1 MMGAHWPSRWGGA
14 RRHQTSKGRM
24 AAQIIGLDPWWQTPQ
39 GQHLLAWERAQV
51 SACVADVFGFHAVQL
66 GAGQLDALSAN
77 RMPNRWLLRT
87 QAEPDG
93 LPPALAAGAHP
104 YPHAH
109 PQPHWAAVCD
119 PAALPFPEDT
129 LDLLV
134 MPHTLEQS
142 ADPHTALREAE
153 RVLRPEGRVVITG
166 LNPCSLWALRQQRA
180 QGWERLGLRRLA
192 EAAQYLPR
200 SGDGIGYWRLRDW
213 LRLLDFEVE
222 SVRFGCYEPAVQSAR
237 WLARWRWTNALG
249 ARWWPVLGAAYC
261 VVAVKRV
268 RNTRLLGPA
277 WKPYRAA
284 AGARVRTPVL
294 GRQAAEPGG
303 KPRTIDGF
311 GPT

>member
-1 MMGAHWPSRWGGA
+1 
-14 RRHQTSKGRM
+14 M

-66 GAGQLDALSAN
+66 GVGALDALSAN
-77 RMPNRWLLRT
+77 RMPNRWLVRT
-87 QAEPDG
+87 HADPEGESTYRDPERSPG
-93 LPPALAAGAHP
+93 PPPPA
-104 YPHAH
+104 
-109 PQPHWAAVCD
+109 WAAVCD
-119 PAALPFPEDT
+119 PAALPFPADT

-180 QGWERLGLRRLA
+180 RGWERLGLQRLA
-192 EAAQYLPR
+192 DAGQYLPR
-200 SGDGIGYWRLRDW
+200 SGDFIGYWRLRDW

-222 SVRFGCYEPAVQSAR
+222 STRFGCYEPAVQSSR
-237 WLARWRWTNALG
+237 WLARWHWMNGWG
-249 ARWWPVLGAAYC
+249 ARWWPVVGAAYC

-284 AGARVRTPVL
+284 AGSRVRGPVL
-294 GRQAAEPGG
+294 GRHAAESGG
-303 KPRTIDGF
+303 EPRTIDGF
-311 GPT
+311 GPS